1 MNPRPVP
8 HDDNQ
13 VSLVFLSLIAVVL
26 ILLFSL
32 VYPALN
38 WPDEIYKI
46 STLYS
51 SENLYLR
58 GLDWLQGSDCGF
70 SYTSLASGIYGT
82 NKFEF
87 QILSGVECYRE
98 TKLFNALLIIVI
110 IACCLPFLRKDKWQI
125 FLMSL
130 IWPSSIFFLTSVNNQ
145 VVFHVIAI
153 ALGVYSLYAR
163 ALVVPIVLSLLLIV
177 VDRSFIT
184 TLIFFSIMQAF
195 RINGKL
201 TVGIFVALLI
211 FSQLT
216 GDLFETLYGSIM
228 GQDAVSLSSIQE
240 SNETYRDSFFFSL
253 AVLGLSFVYL
263 GGTASVFGI
272 GLDYLLVYGYLTR
285 SFFNLEDKKNVYIFL
300 LSLLFT
306 LYLVLQFVPSIQSFR
321 YYVFIMPIII
331 SYFLKPE
338 HRKYYIYYC
347 VLMSVIYL
355 FLAYF
360 VQGATL

>member
-1 MNPRPVP
+1 MNSRAIPREGMQTP
-8 HDDNQ
+8 
-13 VSLVFLSLIAVVL
+13 LTFLFLITVAL

-46 STLYS
+46 STLYT

-82 NKFEF
+82 NQFEF
-87 QILSGVECYRE
+87 QILTGVECYRE
-98 TKLFNALLIIVI
+98 TKLFNALLIVVI
-110 IACCLPFLRKDKWQI
+110 ITCCLPFLRKDKRQI

-130 IWPSSIFFLTSVNNQ
+130 IWPSSLFFLTSVNNQ

-163 ALVVPIVLSLLLIV
+163 TLLIPIVLSLILIV

-184 TLIFFSIMQAF
+184 TLIFFSVLQGF
-195 RINGKL
+195 RINGKVTIAL
-201 TVGIFVALLI
+201 FVALLV
-211 FSQLT
+211 FSQTT
-216 GDLFETLYGSIM
+216 GDLFENLYGSIM
-228 GQDAVSLSSIQE
+228 GIDATSLSSIRE

-253 AVLGLSFVYL
+253 ALFGISFVYL

-272 GLDYLLVYGYLTR
+272 GLDYIITYAYLTKR
-285 SFFNLEDKKNVYIFL
+285 YIGIDNKKEIN
-300 LSLLFT
+300 SLMVSLGFT
-306 LYLVLQFVPSIQSFR
+306 FYLVLQFVPSIQSFR
-321 YYVFIMPIII
+321 YYIFMTPIII
-331 SYFLKPE
+331 FYLVKPA
-338 HRKYYIYYC
+338 HKNYYVYYC
-347 VLMSVIYL
+347 ILMSAVYIL
-355 FLAYF
+355 LAYF